1 MKKRFGEFLNSY
13 KDLMVTK
20 NSIFLFFIII
30 AAVSVAMA
38 FSDGLLSNYFKEV
51 YNTDG
56 FGRGLIELPR
66 ELPGILTLVVVGAIS
81 FIGNVRIG
89 VIAQLLSAVGIL
101 VLGFFKPVFNVMLIF
116 LFINSLGNHMYM
128 PLRDSIG
135 MALAEK
141 EKIGKRMGQYA
152 GVRFAFLTIASTV
165 VFFLFK
171 FNVFSFQ
178 TPVIWTYVIAGCFFI
193 AGSLLLLKLS
203 RNIGE
208 NRIRSKKF
216 KIVLRKEYKFY
227 YILAVVF
234 GVQKQVMLVFG
245 PWVLIETLG
254 QRVDTIVLL
263 GIIASFFGMFF
274 MVQLG
279 KWIDK
284 FGVKRLLFFD
294 AISFIGVYIMYGLL
308 CLGFANGLAR
318 VGLPLIL
325 TCGLFVLD
333 RLSAQMG
340 VIRTVYLKSIIKN
353 DEELTQTLST
363 GMGLDHIVSIL
374 VGVSGGVI
382 WVTIGSQ
389 YIFFIVAAL
398 SFINLAVA
406 FLVKEPN
413 KALIKKKAAAAGVDI
428 STEMENK
435 TDPEQW

>member
-30 AAVSVAMA
+30 ASVSIAMG

-66 ELPGILTLVVVGAIS
+66 ELPGILTLVVIGAIS

-193 AGSLLLLKLS
+193 VGSLLLLKLS

-294 AISFIGVYIMYGLL
+294 AISFIGVYVMYGLL
-308 CLGFANGLAR
+308 CIGFANGLAR
-318 VGLPLIL
+318 VGS
-325 TCGLFVLD
+325 
-333 RLSAQMG
+333 SA
-340 VIRTVYLKSIIKN
+340 
-353 DEELTQTLST
+353 
-363 GMGLDHIVSIL
+363 
-374 VGVSGGVI
+374 
-382 WVTIGSQ
+382 
-389 YIFFIVAAL
+389 
-398 SFINLAVA
+398 
-406 FLVKEPN
+406 
-413 KALIKKKAAAAGVDI
+413 DI
-428 STEMENK
+428 DLRVVCT
-435 TDPEQW
+435 